1 MTSTMEERTQKNG
14 SEPNEVWQE
23 IEDLKKAQAVQ
34 AATDAGAHAT
44 QAAVQAGAQAA
55 QAAAT
60 AGMGMAVGA
69 GSAGLVVGMLSA
81 ACSREGRYSSFAVGC
96 AVGL

>member
-1 MTSTMEERTQKNG
+1 MTSTMEERKQKDG
-14 SEPNEVWQE
+14 SESSEIRQE

-34 AATDAGAHAT
+34 VATDTGAHAT

-60 AGMGMAVGA
+60 AGLGIAVVAGA
-69 GSAGLVVGMLSA
+69 AGLVVGMLLGSLFTR
-81 ACSREGRYSSFAVGC
+81 S
-96 AVGL
+96 